1 MGGDKSKKKG
11 FLFLHRRESEQALV
25 VAGGRSMSGKARV
38 TKKVY
43 LQFTGY
49 DQRLFPYVEHI
60 AWAAR
65 QIPTMHVSGPTPLP
79 RKTFRRTVL
88 KSPFKYGAAREAW
101 ERRSHRRLIVYETDA
116 ETDKKFRRFL
126 HSVLEPVAAL
136 KVTEHSYHKLD
147 NFYRK
152 SLVGGKK

>member
-38 TKKVY
+38 TKRVY

-88 KSPFKYGAAREAW
+88 K
-101 ERRSHRRLIVYETDA
+101 
-116 ETDKKFRRFL
+116 
-126 HSVLEPVAAL
+126 
-136 KVTEHSYHKLD
+136 VTEHSFHEVD
-147 NFYRK
+147 NFYRRSVMSGETAALAK
-152 SLVGGKK
+152 QQQ